1 MSGFLSSLK
10 ADLLDRRLLP
20 VVAVVGVALVA
31 ALAFIVLG
39 GGSSGSTPPAPVSS
53 GPAAAAGLPI
63 TTTTPQTALAETTG
77 GVSAQHRGVARD
89 PFTPLPQPKAKKASS
104 ASAGAASKTTTA
116 SSSSGAG
123 ASSGSGS
130 APKSSGEPAPATT
143 PKPTNPAKPKT
154 VYHAALLFGVI
165 PPGST
170 PQSVKLTPYENLKL
184 LAPLPSAKQPLVV
197 FRGVTAGGKSAT
209 FTLVGEA
216 ILHGQGTCL
225 PSATQ
230 CEALDVGPGQ
240 SEQLEYLP
248 ASGPSVTYEL
258 RVVNIASTTAT
269 SASAKRV
276 LSGESKAGRAL
287 LSRAGLVNIPGL
299 HYSSQPGVLVFAKRS
314 ASAARAQSAGHRRHR
329 H

>member
-53 GPAAAAGLPI
+53 GPAAAASLPI
-63 TTTTPQTALAETTG
+63 TTTTPQTAVAETTS

-104 ASAGAASKTTTA
+104 ASAGAASKTTT
-116 SSSSGAG
+116 SSSPSGAG
-123 ASSGSGS
+123 SGSGS
-130 APKSSGEPAPATT
+130 APKSSGEPAPATA
-143 PKPTNPAKPKT
+143 PKPTTPAKPKT
-154 VYHAALLFGVI
+154 VYHAAVLFGVI

-287 LSRAGLVNIPGL
+287 LSRAGLINIPGL